1 MSSSSTGQQLLINV
15 FQCMMNNF
23 PPSPRYYRVGW
34 ISAVQTEYVIACELL
49 DEEFEERQLDLRH
62 DNNLYTF
69 GRIGQHNV
77 VLACLPKG
85 KYGISS
91 ATMVARDMCRSFSLC
106 FLLMVGIGGGAP
118 TKHNDVRL
126 GDIVVS
132 CPVAQSSG
140 VIHYDSGAA
149 IQDKEFKRTGTLN
162 APPTSLLNAVQYLCS
177 VHERRGHKITECI
190 TKAITKNP
198 RLKQKY
204 ERPLSGTDILYSS
217 TFLHPDGDQP
227 CAGLCDSVAA
237 NQVLRTQ
244 RDSPESEPVVH
255 YGLIASAD
263 KLMKDAP
270 LRDKLA
276 KTERVL
282 CFEMEGAG
290 LMDAFPCLVIRGI
303 CDYSDTHKNDIWQGY
318 AAAAAAAYAREL
330 LNVIPSSQV
339 QPTPQT
345 ADNDTILGIH
355 NVLKPLISEMT
366 M

>member
-1 MSSSSTGQQLLINV
+1 MAILN
-15 FQCMMNNF
+15 
-23 PPSPRYYRVGW
+23 PSPRLYRVGW

-49 DEEFEERQLDLRH
+49 DEEFEEPQVDLRH

-69 GRIGQHNV
+69 GRVGQHNV

-106 FLLMVGIGGGAP
+106 FLLMVGIAGGAP
-118 TKHNDVRL
+118 TKQNDVRL

-132 CPVAQSSG
+132 CPVGQSGG

-149 IQDKEFKRTGTLN
+149 IQDKEFKRTGSLN
-162 APPTSLLNAVQYLCS
+162 APPTSLLNAVQLLS
-177 VHERRGHKITECI
+177 SIHERRGHSITECI
-190 TKAITKNP
+190 NAAITNNP

-204 ERPLSGTDILYSS
+204 MRPLSGTDILYSS
-217 TFLHPDGDQP
+217 NFLHPDRGQP
-227 CAGLCDSVAA
+227 CVGLCDTVPA
-237 NQVLRTQ
+237 NRVFRPQ
-244 RDSPESEPVVH
+244 RDSPESDPVVH

-263 KLMKDAP
+263 KLMKDATM
-270 LRDKLA
+270 RDKLA
-276 KTERVL
+276 KSERVL

-290 LMDAFPCLVIRGI
+290 LMDTFPCLIIRGI

-330 LNVIPSSQV
+330 LNVIPASKVS
-339 QPTPQT
+339 
-345 ADNDTILGIH
+345 IF
-355 NVLKPLISEMT
+355 S
-366 M
+366 